1 MKLKDLFDLKGKV
14 AIVTGASSGLG
25 TAFAEAMA
33 EAGATVVCVA
43 RRKDRLIKVAE
54 KIKKIGGKV
63 LVIPTDVCKEGQV
76 KRMVSETIKEFGKLD
91 IIFNNAGIT
100 GKPVPV
106 HKYTLKDW
114 NDIITTNLTGVF
126 LCAREAVRQ
135 MVKQKSGKIINTSS
149 MFGQVG
155 NALFPTPAYCA
166 SKGAISNLTR
176 EMAIEY
182 APFGINVNA
191 IAPGFFRTELGGAD
205 AWDEAIKILAPT
217 VPMHGVGVP
226 DDLKGTAVY
235 LASRASDY
243 VTGHILVVDA
253 GYTAR

>member
-1 MKLKDLFDLKGKV
+1 MTVNNLFDLTGKV

-33 EAGATVVCVA
+33 EAGADVVCVA
-43 RRKDRLIKVAE
+43 RREDRLADVAE
-54 KIKKIGGKV
+54 KINELGGRAYT
-63 LVIPTDVCKEGQV
+63 IPTDVRSEDDV
-76 KRMVSETIKEFGKLD
+76 KRMVSETIKKFGKLD
-91 IIFNNAGIT
+91 IIFNNAGIS
-100 GKPVPV
+100 GKPLPV
-106 HKYTLKDW
+106 HEYTLKDW
-114 NDIITTNLTGVF
+114 NDIMATNLTGVF
-126 LCAREAVRQ
+126 LCAREAARQ
-135 MVKQKSGKIINTSS
+135 MITQKNGKIINISS

-155 NALFPTPAYCA
+155 SALFPTPAYCA
-166 SKGAISNLTR
+166 SKGAITNLTR
-176 EMAIEY
+176 EMALEY

-205 AWDEAIKILAPT
+205 AWDEAVKLLAPT

-235 LASRASDY
+235 LASKASDY
-243 VTGHILVVDA
+243 VTGHILVIDA

>member
-1 MKLKDLFDLKGKV
+1 MNVNDLFDLTGKV

-25 TAFAEAMA
+25 AAFAEAMA
-33 EAGATVVCVA
+33 EAGAYVVCVA
-43 RRKDRLIKVAE
+43 RREDRLASVAE
-54 KIKKIGGKV
+54 TIKKLGGTAF
-63 LVIPTDVCKEGQV
+63 VIPADVRKEDDVQ
-76 KRMVSETIKEFGKLD
+76 RMVSETIKKFGKLD
-91 IIFNNAGIT
+91 IIFNNAGIA
-100 GKPVPV
+100 GKPLPI
-106 HKYTLKDW
+106 HEYELADW
-114 NDIITTNLTGVF
+114 NDIMTTNITGVF
-126 LCAREAVRQ
+126 LCAREAARQ
-135 MVKQKSGKIINTSS
+135 MVKQKSGKIINISS

-155 NALFPTPAYCA
+155 SALFPTPAYCA

-182 APFGINVNA
+182 ASYGINVNA

-205 AWDEAIKILAPT
+205 AWDEAVKLLAPT